1 MLDVHPPHAPT
12 NTWRDFFIHIA
23 TIVVGLLIA
32 VGLEQTVEYLHQR
45 HELTKLREDLRAE
58 TEVDRKITV
67 LQVELMHQVQAEL
80 RADLAILL
88 AHRATGRPLQGKLHF
103 EWTFRRFNSAA
114 WKANRQSSALTLM
127 PHAELRHYEY
137 IFEAGEIA
145 MTSAREWMTQLES
158 AKATAERSPDRTL
171 SPEDT
176 SELITAISVT
186 QGKLAQTERLTTFVQ
201 GPLDNHDYDR

>member
-1 MLDVHPPHAPT
+1 MLDVHPPHGPT
-12 NTWRDFFIHIA
+12 HTWKDFFIHIA

-32 VGLEQTVEYLHQR
+32 VGLEQTVEHFHQR

-58 TEVDRKITV
+58 IGVDRNLTA
-67 LQVELMHQVQAEL
+67 LQIELIHQVQAEL
-80 RADLAILL
+80 RADMALLL
-88 AHRATGRPLQGKLHF
+88 AHRVTGKPLEGKLRF

-114 WKANRQSSALTLM
+114 WKANRESGAVTLM

-145 MTSAREWMTQLES
+145 MTSAREWMTQIEI
-158 AKATAERSPDRTL
+158 ARAIAERAADGAL

-176 SELITAISVT
+176 SELITAISAT
-186 QGKLAQTERLTTFVQ
+186 QGKLAQTERLVTFVR
-201 GPLDNHDYDR
+201 GPLDDHDYDH